1 MKFDD
6 LDAQM
11 RVYEESVDFL
21 SKMKEGENWQD
32 DKGLTKI
39 ILGK

>member
-11 RVYEESVDFL
+11 RVYETAAGYRVL
-21 SKMKEGENWQD
+21 P
-32 DKGLTKI
+32 GLYI
-39 ILGK
+39 PPRQISRAF